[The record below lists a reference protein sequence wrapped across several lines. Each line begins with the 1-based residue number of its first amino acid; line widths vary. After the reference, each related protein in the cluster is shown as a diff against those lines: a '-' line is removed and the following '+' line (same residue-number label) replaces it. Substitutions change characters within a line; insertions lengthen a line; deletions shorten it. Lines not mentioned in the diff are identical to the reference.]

1 MSLGVGAVFKKYPK
15 LRRVLKFSLPLFA
28 LLFLYGFVYEP
39 HLCLV
44 VKKWEIPAAHWS
56 KDLDGLKIA
65 LVSDIHMGS
74 FPFEERRVRRVV
86 EAVNAQKPDLI
97 ALGGDFV
104 NGHRWNT
111 GCDLEKL
118 AAILK
123 DLKAPL
129 GVFAVT
135 GNHDELYGSAKIID
149 SLSKVGIK
157 FLENEGVK
165 ISTKNGEFYMAGIPS
180 MASNRYL
187 IARSLLNVPR
197 GASCIF
203 LVHEPDLMP
212 ALPLKAS
219 VVLSG
224 HTHGGQVALPL
235 IGPLIRPETM
245 DFGARD
251 GLFVNYRGIPMLVS
265 RGVGTSNMGVRF
277 LTKPQIEIIELKS
290 AKKN

>member
-1 MSLGVGAVFKKYPK
+1 MSLGVGAVFEKYPK
-15 LRRVLKFSLPLFA
+15 LKRVLKFSLPFFS

-86 EAVNAQKPDLI
+86 EAVNSEKPDLI
-97 ALGGDFV
+97 ALCGDFV
-104 NGHRWNT
+104 NGHWWNT

-123 DLKAPL
+123 ELKAPL

-135 GNHDELYGSAKIID
+135 GNHDEFYGREGIVD
-149 SLSKVGIK
+149 SLSKAGVK
-157 FLENEGVK
+157 FLENESAK
-165 ISTKNGEFYMAGIPS
+165 IRTNRGEFYIAGIPS

-187 IARSLLNVPR
+187 IARALLNVPR

-224 HTHGGQVALPL
+224 HTHGGQVALPF

-245 DFGARD
+245 EFGARD

-265 RGVGTSNMGVRF
+265 RGGGTSNMGVRS
-277 LTKPQIEIIELKS
+277 LSKPQVEIIELKS
-290 AKKN
+290 AEKN

>member
-1 MSLGVGAVFKKYPK
+1 MFKKYPK
-15 LRRVLKFSLPLFA
+15 LRRVLNFSLPIFV

-39 HLCLV
+39 HLCLA
-44 VKKWEIPAAHWS
+44 VKKWEVPAARWS
-56 KDLDGLKIA
+56 KNLDGLKVA

-74 FPFEERRVRRVV
+74 FPFEERRVRKVV
-86 EAVNAQKPDLI
+86 EAVNAEKPDLI
-97 ALGGDFV
+97 VLCGDFV
-104 NGHRWNT
+104 NGHWWNT

-135 GNHDELYGSAKIID
+135 GNHDELYGREEIID

-157 FLENEGVK
+157 FLENESAK
-165 ISTKNGEFYMAGIPS
+165 IRTKRGEFYISGISS
-180 MASNRYL
+180 MASGRYL
-187 IARSLLNVPR
+187 IARALLNVPR

-224 HTHGGQVALPL
+224 HTHGGQVALPF

-245 DFGARD
+245 EFGARD

-265 RGVGTSNMGVRF
+265 RGVGTSNIGVRF
-277 LTKPQIEIIELKS
+277 LTKPQLEIIELKS
-290 AKKN
+290 AEKN

>member
-1 MSLGVGAVFKKYPK
+1 MFEKRPK
-15 LRRVLKFSLPLFA
+15 LKRILKFLLPLLA

-39 HLCLV
+39 HFCLV
-44 VKKWEIPAAHWS
+44 VKKWEIQAANWS
-56 KDLDGLKIA
+56 KNLDGLKLA

-74 FPFEERRVRRVV
+74 FPFEKRRMRKLVA
-86 EAVNAQKPDLI
+86 AVNAEKPDLI
-97 ALGGDFV
+97 VLAGDFV
-104 NGHRWNT
+104 NGHWWNT
-111 GCDLEKL
+111 DCDLDSL
-118 AAILK
+118 ADILK

-203 LVHEPDLMP
+203 IVHEPDLMP

-224 HTHGGQVALPL
+224 HTHGGQVALPF
-235 IGPLIRPETM
+235 IGPLIRPDIM
-245 DFGARD
+245 DFGAAD

-265 RGVGTSNMGVRF
+265 RGVGTSNIGVRF
-277 LTKPQIEIIELKS
+277 LAKPQIEIAVLRSSKE
-290 AKKN
+290 N